1 MYTGPEISETCVTC
15 CEYDFLLM
23 SKLSERVPTDP
34 GVKPNGRTAQVHV
47 VVALGF
53 DIISSSLC
61 SRAHVQTAIA
71 RDGRGRRY
79 LQYYRV
85 PVSLLS

>member
-1 MYTGPEISETCVTC
+1 
-15 CEYDFLLM
+15 M

-34 GVKPNGRTAQVHV
+34 GVKSNGRTAQVHV

-71 RDGRGRRY
+71 CDGRGRRY
-79 LQYYRV
+79 LLPSASFTFVLGKWTLNPSRDH
-85 PVSLLS
+85 SHSGFSG